1 MGKFLVFKEVWTKAE
16 NFFNKD
22 QGRIKTK
29 EQEIFVVSEGVSF
42 MPSQK
47 VGKVLNGASLGK
59 VEEGGIT
66 SVKANLG
73 K

>member
-1 MGKFLVFKEVWTKAE
+1 MGKFLVFKEVGAKAE
-16 NFFNKD
+16 NFFNED

-29 EQEIFVVSEGVSF
+29 EEKIFVVSEGVSI

-47 VGKVLNGASLGK
+47 VGKILNGASLGK
-59 VEEGGIT
+59 VERGRI